1 MSGEEPRRRF
11 RATRRLLLADAPHP
25 MHLGLRLFLPFA
37 AGYFLSYLLRNV
49 NAVIAPEL
57 TRELGVSAA
66 DLGLLTSAYLLT
78 FGAFQLP
85 LGVLLDRY
93 GPRRVEAILLLI
105 AATGSALFAL
115 GTNLGELA
123 IARAM
128 IGLGVCACL
137 MAAFKAFSVWFP
149 VERLPSLNAAVMV
162 AGGLGALTATTPLAW
177 AAPTLG
183 RGGLF
188 MVLATLAVLAAL
200 GVYSTPEK
208 PAAAAGGTLGQ
219 QWRELGSVLRSREFW
234 RYAPMTATGLGTFV
248 ALQGLWAVP
257 WLMQVGGHTREVAA
271 FHMLLTTLAM
281 VCGFLGTAVFIG
293 PLRRRGLAPGRVLAI
308 GNAAGLVVM
317 LALWWGVGNTHVLW
331 FVLGMVFPLGNLAYA
346 EITSRF
352 APSLAGRVNAALNLA
367 VFAGAFSIQW
377 GYGVMLDGL
386 RAAGWTIADSHRAV
400 FVTLLAL
407 QSAGL
412 GWFLWSQRKTAGA
425 SAVSPKGAD

>member
-1 MSGEEPRRRF
+1 MY
-11 RATRRLLLADAPHP
+11 
-25 MHLGLRLFLPFA
+25 LGLRLFLPFA

-57 TRELGVSAA
+57 TRELGISAA

-78 FGAFQLP
+78 FSAFQLP
-85 LGVLLDRY
+85 LGILLDRY
-93 GPRRVEAILLLI
+93 GPRRVEAALLLI
-105 AATGSALFAL
+105 AASGSAWFAL
-115 GTNLGELA
+115 GTSLGELA
-123 IARAM
+123 MARAV

-137 MAAFKAFSVWFP
+137 MAAFKAFSMWFP
-149 VERLPSLNAAVMV
+149 IERLPSLYAAVMV

-177 AAPTLG
+177 AAPMLG
-183 RGGLF
+183 RQGLF
-188 MVLATLAVLAAL
+188 LVLAVLAVLAAL
-200 GVYSTPEK
+200 GIYSTPDK
-208 PAAAAGGTLGQ
+208 PAAAAGGTLRQ
-219 QWRELGSVLRSREFW
+219 QLRELGQVLASREFW

-293 PLRRRGLAPGRVLAI
+293 PLRRRGLAPGRVMAI
-308 GNAAGLVVM
+308 GNTLGLVVM
-317 LALWWGVGNTHVLW
+317 LALWWGIGNTHVLW
-331 FVLGMVFPLGNLAYA
+331 FVLGLVFALGNLAYA

-352 APSLAGRVNAALNLA
+352 APVLAGRVNTALNL
-367 VFAGAFSIQW
+367 VTFVGAFSIQW

-386 RAAGWTIADSHRAV
+386 RAAGWTIADSHRAA
-400 FVTLLAL
+400 FFTSLGL

-412 GWFLWSQRKTAGA
+412 GWYLWSQRKTAGA
-425 SAVSPKGAD
+425 AAVSPKGADSA